1 MAKQPLSDLLAQKA
15 ALEQQIADMQREQ
28 RGEAVEKVR
37 ALMTEHGLTVADLGG
52 RGAAAKRSGSGAKVA
67 PKYRNPASGE
77 TWSGRGLKPRWLA
90 SALESGKKLEDFT
103 I

>member
-15 ALEQQIADMQREQ
+15 ALEQQIADLQREQ
-28 RGEAVEKVR
+28 RTDAVDKVR
-37 ALMTEHGLTVADLGG
+37 ALMSEHGLTAADIGG
-52 RGAAAKRSGSGAKVA
+52 RGASAKRTTSKVA

-77 TWSGRGLKPRWLA
+77 TWSGRGLKPRWL
-90 SALESGKKLEDFT
+90 SAAIESGKSLTDFA

>member
-1 MAKQPLSDLLAQKA
+1 MAKQPLSDLLAQRA

-28 RGEAVEKVR
+28 RTETIEKVR
-37 ALMTEHGLTVADLGG
+37 ALMSEHGLTVADIGG
-52 RGAAAKRSGSGAKVA
+52 RGASSAKRGSGGKVA

-90 SALESGKKLEDFT
+90 SALDSGKKLEDFS

>member
-28 RGEAVEKVR
+28 RSEAVEKVK
-37 ALMTEHGLTVADLGG
+37 ALMSEHGLSLADLGG
-52 RGAAAKRSGSGAKVA
+52 RGGAAKRSPSKVA
-67 PKYRNPASGE
+67 PKYRNSASGE
-77 TWSGRGLKPRWLA
+77 TWSGRGLKPRWL
-90 SALESGKKLEDFT
+90 SAAIEKGKTLNDFL

>member
-1 MAKQPLSDLLAQKA
+1 MAKQPLSDLLAQRA
-15 ALEQQIADMQREQ
+15 ALEQQIADLQREQ
-28 RGEAVEKVR
+28 RSDAVEKVR
-37 ALMTEHGLTVADLGG
+37 ALMSEHGLSVADIGG
-52 RGAAAKRSGSGAKVA
+52 RGAAKRSGGGGKVA

-90 SALESGKKLEDFT
+90 AALDSGKKLEDFT

>member
-28 RGEAVEKVR
+28 RSDAVDKVK
-37 ALMTEHGLTVADLGG
+37 ALMAEHGLSVADIGG
-52 RGAAAKRSGSGAKVA
+52 RGATAKRSPSKVA

-77 TWSGRGLKPRWLA
+77 TWSGRGLKPRWL
-90 SALESGKKLEDFT
+90 SAAIDSGKSLSDFT

>member
-1 MAKQPLSDLLAQKA
+1 MAKQPLSDLLAQRA

-28 RGEAVEKVR
+28 RSDAVEKVR
-37 ALMTEHGLTVADLGG
+37 ALMSEHGLTVADIGG
-52 RGAAAKRSGSGAKVA
+52 RGAAAKRGGGGKVA

-90 SALESGKKLEDFT
+90 AALDSGKKLEDFT